1 MSTTTRT
8 SAFFDQA
15 AAGWSDRYATDAS
28 FRKRL
33 QAILD
38 AATPMIGAQREILD
52 FGCGA
57 GDLSALLTQQD
68 CRVTGTDISAAM
80 LDVARRRSPGTFV
93 QLHSTSP
100 ILPFATGSF
109 DGCIASSVLE
119 YVPQP
124 QATLAEI
131 ARVLKPGGHFVMT
144 VPDPEHPVRRK
155 EARLQR
161 LLKLPGLATLL
172 SASRWKEGV
181 AYLRISH
188 NRPPLAQWQAM
199 LRGIGFADAAIRRS
213 ELPLAIL
220 VGRKTP

>member
-1 MSTTTRT
+1 VSATTRT

-15 AAGWSDRYATDAS
+15 AAGWSNRYASDAS

-38 AATPMIGAQREILD
+38 AATPMIGAQSEILD

-57 GDLSALLTQQD
+57 GDLSARLAQQD

-80 LDVARRRSPGTFV
+80 LNVARQRSPGTFI
-93 QLHSTSP
+93 QLDSVNP
-100 ILPFATGSF
+100 VLPFAAGSF

-124 QATLAEI
+124 QVTLTEI
-131 ARVLKPGGHFVMT
+131 ARVLKPGGYFVMT

-161 LLKLPGLATLL
+161 LLKLPGMATLL
-172 SASRWKEGV
+172 SASRWKEGT
-181 AYLRISH
+181 AYLRISR
-188 NRPPLAQWQAM
+188 NRPPLVQWQTM
-199 LRGIGFADAAIRRS
+199 LRDLGFADAAIHRS
-213 ELPLAIL
+213 KLPLAIL
-220 VGRKTP
+220 TGRKRP